1 MASERAQK
9 FPKTF
14 RFTYAHTRSIG
25 FSSGAYGGKY
35 TSDRRVVEIH
45 ERLNCL
51 RPMDACIVQRHHDFS
66 LDVTQEMLEESD
78 DISTADGS
86 QCGVLEEVP
95 VGRDRAN
102 GGELLPIGGQCDQ
115 GRDAPDRPRPPPDP
129 LEREPHL
136 IQIDQGGALS
146 DFFLMLVPFVPA
158 RTRSEVHCAQRP
170 VHPASVE

>member
-1 MASERAQK
+1 M
-9 FPKTF
+9 
-14 RFTYAHTRSIG
+14 
-25 FSSGAYGGKY
+25 
-35 TSDRRVVEIH
+35 EIH